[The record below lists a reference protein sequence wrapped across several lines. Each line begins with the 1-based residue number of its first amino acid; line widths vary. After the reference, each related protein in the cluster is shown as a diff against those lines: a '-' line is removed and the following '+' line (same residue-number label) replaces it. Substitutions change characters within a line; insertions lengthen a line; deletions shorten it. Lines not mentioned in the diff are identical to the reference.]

1 MLKFLKNMINKSF
14 TENGEVTNKTTQS
27 YCLDLF
33 ATIGAMRKSDVAD
46 IRARFLKAFV
56 ENPSLALKIVFY
68 ARDIRGGLGE
78 RRVFRE
84 IINYLAY
91 NKHDVLEKNI
101 ANIPEFGRYDDL
113 IAILNT
119 PCENLAL
126 EFIKNQLT
134 QDLQNYSKNNAVSL
148 LAKWLPSINTSS
160 ETARVNGKK
169 IARYLNMSDKE
180 YRQTLVKLRK
190 QIKIIENNLR
200 EKNYTFDYSVQ
211 PAKAM
216 LKYRGAFIRN
226 DYDRYMEYLNS
237 VQNGTMELKTAT
249 LTPFELVRI
258 VLTQNLSLS
267 EQKVLNTTWDNLPDY
282 KNDTNTLAIIDTS
295 GSMTSYN
302 YMPLA
307 TAISLGLY
315 FAERN
320 RGAFANHF
328 MEFSNTPELIEIK
341 GKNFVDK
348 VKFISSFCQVADT
361 NIESVFDVILA
372 TAVKHKLP
380 QKSLPERLVIIS
392 DMEFNSCVRNSSLS
406 NFENAKN
413 RFAKY
418 GYKLPEVVFW
428 NVCSRNRHQPVE
440 KNEQGVA
447 LISGFTPNLFEM
459 VAEGITTPYE
469 FMLKTLNNERYKNVT
484 A

>member
-46 IRARFLKAFV
+46 IRARFLKVFV